1 MRHQTERVALLVL
14 RGGAIFLGVF
24 TLVGLIGE
32 LRGRTADVNLWW
44 VDVHDLPGAVR
55 IGLLGT
61 FGGLLFVWGVRSA
74 PGRRWTRAVGVMS
87 AVFAV
92 LALRDCLR
100 FVAAAA
106 GGLVHPALPVPLSI
120 VISLVLALLAF
131 VVLRAPA
138 GTRPDSRGTRAA
150 VLVATLGWAIA
161 FPLAQML
168 FFGTTDY
175 RRPAD
180 AAVVFGAR
188 VYANGRPSPLLA
200 DRIRAGV
207 ELNRAGLAPVLVMSG
222 GDGADGFNE
231 ALVMRDE
238 AIAQGVDPAAILV
251 DRAGVSTEAT
261 VANAMTMLEARS
273 GDPRPGVL
281 RLMAVSQAY
290 HLPRV
295 QLAFAAAGIDV
306 LTVPAAEAQPI
317 GEMPFLI
324 AREIPAFWAYFVR
337 VNLF

>member
-1 MRHQTERVALLVL
+1 MRHHIDRVAFLVL

-32 LRGRTADVNLWW
+32 LRGGTSDVNLLW
-44 VDVHDLPGAVR
+44 VDIHDMPSAAR
-55 IGLLGT
+55 IGLLGA
-61 FGGLLFVWGVRSA
+61 FGGLLIVWGVRSA
-74 PGRRWTRAVGVMS
+74 PGLRWRRAVGLMS
-87 AVFAV
+87 VVFSA
-92 LALRDCLR
+92 LALRDCIR
-100 FVAAAA
+100 FVAAT
-106 GGLVHPALPVPLSI
+106 GDGQVRPAIPVPLSF
-120 VISLVLALLAF
+120 VVAVVLGWLAF
-131 VVLRAPA
+131 VALRAPA

-231 ALVMRDE
+231 AQVMRAE

-261 VANAMTMLEARS
+261 VTNAMTMLEARS

-306 LTVPAAEAQPI
+306 LTVPATEAQPI
-317 GEMPFLI
+317 GEMPFLV